1 MTFPDVLTWVT
12 RERVPN
18 INIRF
23 LVLSFGHKTH
33 ITFSLCV
40 IICWNLPDRWVLN
53 LWSFSKRD
61 KRKIFH
67 MASFLW
73 SLLFSFLFVLKTENV
88 LFCNVLRGTAF
99 TRPFCLPERPLAVC
113 EFSVLFWT
121 TKVLKVKTLKVLLWK
136 RHNGLWRPEGKSIEE
151 NKATKFH
158 PYWERKQD
166 LQWVAL
172 EFNWIFQLLRICSAM
187 QPASR
192 PWRSK
197 ASSTKKLFHLCS
209 LKFFQPVCK
218 SAIPNENEVYRIDAE
233 GVAIIDLSPFDGL
246 QLPNCGLPL
255 AFHGIQFR
263 YFVMGHVMQSCR
275 HTPIQNSKAILM
287 GKK

>member
-1 MTFPDVLTWVT
+1 MAL
-12 RERVPN
+12 E
-18 INIRF
+18 
-23 LVLSFGHKTH
+23 
-33 ITFSLCV
+33 
-40 IICWNLPDRWVLN
+40 DRTI
-53 LWSFSKRD
+53 K
-61 KRKIFH
+61 
-67 MASFLW
+67 
-73 SLLFSFLFVLKTENV
+73 
-88 LFCNVLRGTAF
+88 
-99 TRPFCLPERPLAVC
+99 
-113 EFSVLFWT
+113 
-121 TKVLKVKTLKVLLWK
+121 
-136 RHNGLWRPEGKSIEE
+136 PEGKSIEE

-158 PYWERKQD
+158 PYWEWKQD

-197 ASSTKKLFHLCS
+197 ASSTQKLFHLCS

-246 QLPNCGLPL
+246 QLPNGGLPL
-255 AFHGIQFR
+255 AFYSIQFR

-275 HTPIQNSKAILM
+275 HTPIQNSKAILG
-287 GKK
+287 GKSRKTKVWDSWFYVIFIWIFLLWNKIWTLQIRSLQPHDAGWVARQASHPIQRFCKLQL